1 MSAAAAAADD
11 AAADATGRAAAAPL
25 TVTVTTAG
33 LQQLQDRLG
42 SFASMNHPD
51 LSRWLVDATADAV
64 RWTATD
70 SYRLGRLTAGTADG
84 AGTFAVPVRIFT
96 LAWQMAERR
105 NAATV
110 TFTVGRNG
118 SGNGGDDGDTDDG
131 GDAGDR
137 GVLRVDGVEV
147 PFDAGL
153 DGYPDV
159 EEYLSRRGAT
169 TGTAVTLAAE
179 DLFAAIHGANLR
191 PPWLDADRQETFV
204 LHVDARA
211 GRLRAVASWDGHAE
225 TEAAVACTAS
235 ADARV
240 GVNPGFLYDLA
251 SAAGEDVLTLHLPPD
266 PGVPLRVETGD
277 GFLALL
283 MPVRIGVESAR
294 PAFEAMLAELL
305 DVDPADLERDGD
317 GAYPVPLGNDRL
329 LYLSLIEGDAD
340 AGTPDTVCAFA
351 SLATGVDPSPELL
364 TELNDLNRHVRF
376 ARLYWADGA
385 VFVGDELLLSTLDA
399 AELGH
404 ACRTVAALAAGVA
417 PLLEAVHGAG

>member
-1 MSAAAAAADD
+1 VSGESSIQTAV
-11 AAADATGRAAAAPL
+11 
-25 TVTVTTAG
+25 TVTVTLAE
-33 LQQLQDRLG
+33 LEQLRDRLG
-42 SFASMNHPD
+42 CFASMSNPD
-51 LSRWLVDATADAV
+51 LSRWMVDAAADGV

-84 AGTFAVPVRIFT
+84 LRTFGVPVRTFT
-96 LAWQMAERR
+96 LAWQMCDRR
-105 NAATV
+105 DATSV
-110 TFTVGRNG
+110 AFTVNG
-118 SGNGGDDGDTDDG
+118 DND
-131 GDAGDR
+131 DR

-153 DGYPDV
+153 DGYPDID
-159 EEYLSRRGAT
+159 EYLTRRGKAA
-169 TGTAVTLAAE
+169 GTAVTLAAE

-191 PPWLDADRQETFV
+191 PPWLDTDDQESFV
-204 LHVDARA
+204 LHVDATA
-211 GRLRAVASWDGHAE
+211 GRLRAVATWDGHAD
-225 TEAAVACTAS
+225 TSAAVACTAS
-235 ADARV
+235 GDTRV
-240 GVNPGFLYDLA
+240 GVNPGFLHDLA

-266 PGVPLRVETGD
+266 PGVPLRVETDD

-305 DVDPADLERDGD
+305 DVDPSDLERDGD
-317 GAYPVPLGNDRL
+317 GDYPVPVGDDHL
-329 LYLSLIEGDAD
+329 LYLSLIEGDDD
-340 AGTPDTVCAFA
+340 AGVPDTVRAFA
-351 SLATGVDPSPELL
+351 ILANGVDPSPELL

-385 VFVGDELLLSTLDA
+385 VLVGDELLLSTLDA

-404 ACRTVAALAAGVA
+404 ACRTVAALAARVA

>member
-1 MSAAAAAADD
+1 VS
-11 AAADATGRAAAAPL
+11 GQVRRGSG
-25 TVTVTTAG
+25 TVTVTVTMAE
-33 LQQLQDRLG
+33 LEQLRDRLG
-42 SFASMNHPD
+42 SFASLLDPD
-51 LSRWLVDATADAV
+51 MSRWKVDATGSGAGDRAAGDHDGCRGDGAVV

-70 SYRLGRLTAGTADG
+70 SFRLGRLTAGRADG
-84 AGTFAVPVRIFT
+84 VATFGIPVRTFT
-96 LAWQMAERR
+96 LAWQMGERR
-105 NAATV
+105 RADSV
-110 TFTVGRNG
+110 TFTVEL
-118 SGNGGDDGDTDDG
+118 DGDGDG
-131 GDAGDR
+131 NRGGR

-159 EEYLSRRGAT
+159 DDHLEQRT
-169 TGTAVTLAAE
+169 TAAGTTVTLAAE

-191 PPWLDADRQETFV
+191 PPWLDADRQESFV

-211 GRLRAVASWDGHAE
+211 GRLRAVAGWDGHAD
-225 TEAAVACTAS
+225 TSATVACRAE

-240 GVNPGFLYDLA
+240 GVNPGFLYELA

-294 PAFEAMLAELL
+294 PGFEAMLAELL
-305 DVDPADLERDGD
+305 DVDVADLERDDDGD
-317 GAYPVPLGNDRL
+317 YPVPLAGDHL
-329 LYLSLIEGDAD
+329 LHLSLIEGDPD
-340 AGTPDTVCAFA
+340 AGTPDTVHAFA
-351 SLATGVDPSPELL
+351 VLAHDVEPSPELL
-364 TELNDLNRHVRF
+364 AELNDLNRHVRF

-404 ACRTVAALAAGVA
+404 ACRTVAALAARVA
-417 PLLEAVHGAG
+417 PLLEAVHGAP